1 LHSAKD
7 DFALLFAEGDR
18 RVVAAWTVGEPRE
31 RELWRG
37 KTVRLSQTVEYHAVP
52 EAAASA
58 LAEGAWT
65 TSQKSVGVRAGAP
78 KGAPLAPEFT
88 VTVRNPWKR
97 RVRAGL
103 SAEAPKGIEGAFS
116 GPASFSLPAG
126 RGRAVTWRGACRSR
140 DAGELAVTV
149 KADVDGHASEARV
162 PFVVVNPVAMRLAPW
177 RGEVAVLLEHE
188 AGERLEGELEAT
200 VGARRHRLRLS
211 LAEGRA
217 RVRTAE
223 GEDRVIGTVSSA
235 GRTAV
240 RFRLVWDAGGGAR
253 ARLVEGGEAT
263 SDSGA
268 VTLRPLEVTAAT
280 SSAHGDGDRNVAAEF
295 KLVDAALGP
304 DAPAA
309 KGLRLKYRF
318 APGWKFIRIAPPAP
332 VPVEGRPSAI
342 GVWVRGDGSRNV
354 VRMRFRDSTG
364 RVWQPQ
370 FGRLDFKGWRFMTA
384 PMDSVHV
391 GHWGGT
397 GDDSKIAYPI
407 EIDTFVLVDSTK
419 AAQDSEVTF
428 AGFWGLHEE

>member
-1 LHSAKD
+1 M
-7 DFALLFAEGDR
+7 
-18 RVVAAWTVGEPRE
+18 GEPRE
-31 RELWRG
+31 HELWRG
-37 KTVRLSQTVEYHAVP
+37 KTARLTQTVEYHAVP
-52 EAAASA
+52 ADAASV

-65 TSQKSVGVRAGAP
+65 VRQKSVGVRAGAP
-78 KGAPLAPEFT
+78 GGAPLAPEFA
-88 VTVRNPWKR
+88 VTVANPWKR
-97 RVRAGL
+97 RVRIRF
-103 SAEAPKGIEGAFS
+103 SADAPSGIKGAFD
-116 GPASFSLPAG
+116 GPTSFSLPA
-126 RGRAVTWRGACRSR
+126 RRSRTVTWRGACRSR
-140 DAGELAVTV
+140 DAAELAVTV

-188 AGERLEGELEAT
+188 AGERVEGELEAT
-200 VGARRHRLRLS
+200 VGARRHRLKLS

-223 GEDRVIGTVSSA
+223 GEPRVLGAISSP
-235 GRTAV
+235 GRAAAH
-240 RFRLVWDAGGGAR
+240 FRLVWDAGGGAR
-253 ARLVEGGEAT
+253 VRLVEGGEAT

-268 VTLRPLEVTAAT
+268 VTFRPLDVTAAT
-280 SSAHGDGDRNVAAEF
+280 SRAHGDGDGKVAAEF
-295 KLVDAALGP
+295 SLADVALGA
-304 DAPAA
+304 DAPGA
-309 KGLRLKYRF
+309 KGLCLSYRF
-318 APGWKFIRIAPPAP
+318 AAGWKFIRIAPHAP
-332 VPVEGRPSAI
+332 VPVEGRPNAI

-364 RVWQPQ
+364 RIWQPQ

-407 EIDTFVLVDSTK
+407 AIDTFVLVDSTK